1 MTVAIQMDFDG
12 ATLDQYDE
20 VCGKMGLAPKGPGP
34 AGLISHYATTT
45 DSGMRVVDV
54 WQSKD
59 QFEKFAEEQIGP
71 FSAAAGITAP
81 PRMQFFD
88 VHNYFLPNF

>member
-20 VCGKMGLAPKGPGP
+20 VCAKMGLAPKGPGP
-34 AGLISHYATTT
+34 AGLIAHYATAT

-88 VHNYFLPNF
+88 VHNYLLPNF